1 MRPSPPGPLSRR
13 AGEGGRNPSRCSFLV
28 VLLLVGLL
36 AACGSPNR
44 GTWKGTFDGSMS
56 GTVEFRINSRGTSL
70 SGTFNGAT
78 SSGQP
83 FEAEMEG
90 KINEPYFY
98 ATFEGTSRT
107 EIYPVPFEGFL
118 RGELGSG
125 KAGGEWETQIRTS
138 PVKMRGAWTAAQV
151 EEE

>member
-1 MRPSPPGPLSRR
+1 MRVRRSRLSSLP
-13 AGEGGRNPSRCSFLV
+13 A
-28 VLLLVGLL
+28 LLLLAGLL

-56 GTVEFRINSRGTSL
+56 GTVEFRINSRGTAL
-70 SGTFNGAT
+70 SGTFNGT
-78 SSGQP
+78 TNSGQP

-90 KINEPYFY
+90 KINDPHFY

-138 PVKMRGAWTAAQV
+138 PVKMRGAWTAEQV
-151 EEE
+151 AEEE